1 MYSLVRGRLPEEESR
16 LGWIFLH
23 SVLAV
28 GVQFLTATSSFAHLV
43 ENQAKRGL

>member
-28 GVQFLTATSSFAHLV
+28 GVQFLTVTSSFPHLV
-43 ENQAKRGL
+43 ENQAKR